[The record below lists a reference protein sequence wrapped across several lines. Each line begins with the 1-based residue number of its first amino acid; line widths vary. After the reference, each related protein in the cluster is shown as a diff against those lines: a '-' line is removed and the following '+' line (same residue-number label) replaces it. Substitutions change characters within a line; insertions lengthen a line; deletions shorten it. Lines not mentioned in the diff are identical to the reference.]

1 MARTL
6 DEMRE
11 AGPEV
16 APEPELV
23 RRARDGDRAAFDALV
38 RAHFKRVYSFTHRL
52 IGSHEDAEDLAQEC
66 FVRAWRALPHYREE
80 AAFSPWL
87 CRIALHLAQDHRRSG
102 ARRAVSI
109 PIEVRPPGSRREGSG
124 DRELPQG
131 DGARASSEPSPADAL
146 SRAELSREVA
156 SALDRLPPRLRAA
169 LVLRAIEGREYD
181 EVAEITGVKSAT
193 ARTHVMQARKLLQR
207 ALAPWLGRGRDE
219 EGAR

>member
-16 APEPELV
+16 SPESDFV

-38 RAHFKRVYSFTHRL
+38 RAHFKRVYAFTHRL

-80 AAFSPWL
+80 AAFSTWL

-102 ARRAVSI
+102 ARRSVAI
-109 PIEVRPPGSRREGSG
+109 PIELAPAEPRREDAG
-124 DRELPQG
+124 
-131 DGARASSEPSPADAL
+131 EPGDAL
-146 SRAELSREVA
+146 TRAELSREVVL
-156 SALDRLPPRLRAA
+156 ALDRLPPRLRAA
-169 LVLRAIEGREYD
+169 LVLRAIEGREYG
-181 EVAEITGVKSAT
+181 EVAEITGVKPAT

-207 ALAPWLGRGRDE
+207 ALAPWLSR
-219 EGAR
+219 GARGARDDGEERSR

>member
-1 MARTL
+1 MAATL

-16 APEPELV
+16 TPESDFV
-23 RRARDGDRAAFDALV
+23 RRAREGDLAAFDALA

-80 AAFSPWL
+80 AAFATWL
-87 CRIALHLAQDHRRSG
+87 CRIALHLAQDHRRAG
-102 ARRAVSI
+102 ARRAVAI
-109 PIEVRPPGSRREGSG
+109 PIEHG
-124 DRELPQG
+124 DRP
-131 DGARASSEPSPADAL
+131 SSEASPAEAL
-146 SRAELSREVA
+146 TRAELSQEVA
-156 SALDRLPPRLRAA
+156 RALDRLPPRLRAA

-193 ARTHVMQARKLLQR
+193 ARTHVMQARRLLQR
-207 ALAPWLGRGRDE
+207 ALSRWLSRDRE
-219 EGAR
+219 EGSR

>member
-1 MARTL
+1 MAATL

-16 APEPELV
+16 APESDLV

-38 RAHFKRVYSFTHRL
+38 RAHFKRVYAFTHRL

-80 AAFSPWL
+80 AAFATWL

-102 ARRAVSI
+102 T
-109 PIEVRPPGSRREGSG
+109 RREGSG
-124 DRELPQG
+124 KRDLPWG
-131 DGARASSEPSPADAL
+131 EEVRTSPEPSPVDSL
-146 SRAELSREVA
+146 THAELSREVA
-156 SALDRLPPRLRAA
+156 IALDRLPPRLRAA

-181 EVAEITGVKSAT
+181 EVAEITGVKAAT

-207 ALAPWLGRGRDE
+207 ALAPWLSRGDGK
-219 EGAR
+219 EGGSR

>member
-16 APEPELV
+16 APESDFI

-38 RAHFKRVYSFTHRL
+38 RTHFQRVYAFTHRL

-80 AAFSPWL
+80 AAFATWL

-102 ARRAVSI
+102 ARRAIAI
-109 PIEVRPPGSRREGSG
+109 PIDVAPPGTRHEGSEERG
-124 DRELPQG
+124 RLRGEDLRP
-131 DGARASSEPSPADAL
+131 SSEPSPADAL
-146 SRAELSREVA
+146 TRAELSREVLL
-156 SALDRLPPRLRAA
+156 ALDRLPPRLRAA

-181 EVAEITGVKSAT
+181 EVAEITGVRATT
-193 ARTHVMQARKLLQR
+193 ARTHVMQARRLLQR
-207 ALAPWLGRGRDE
+207 ALGPWLSREGKPE
-219 EGAR
+219 EPR